1 MFDGTLGGCALSCLL
16 AFLIACG
23 LGIVFIVVEALFVF
37 ACLAWTG
44 CVFVRDLCEALG
56 LARIVGEEVGE

>member
-23 LGIVFIVVEALFVF
+23 LGTVFILAEAFFVV

-44 CVFVRDLCEALG
+44 CVFIRDLCEALC